1 MAAISMQA
9 LLIHDIIVKNT
20 IRLIH
25 VPNIDGVNLMKDLR
39 TNEQNVII
47 VAHAS
52 MSILTKLQ

>member
-25 VPNIDGVNLMKDLR
+25 VPTVDGLHLMRDLR
-39 TNEQNVII
+39 TKEQNAMI

-52 MSILTKLQ
+52 KSILTKLE